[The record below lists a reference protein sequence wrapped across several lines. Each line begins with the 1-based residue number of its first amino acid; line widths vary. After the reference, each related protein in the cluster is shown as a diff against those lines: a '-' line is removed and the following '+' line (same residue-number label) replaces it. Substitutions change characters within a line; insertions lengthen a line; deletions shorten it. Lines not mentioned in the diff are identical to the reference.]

1 MLKWIRRWIDEW
13 RPANVTGGAPI
24 YPLLILFG
32 LNAVDELDRSAFGVL
47 LPDIRDSF
55 HMTNKSALTMV
66 SITTT
71 LVLLLEI
78 PLSFYVDRANR
89 VKIATV
95 GAAVWAIFSFG
106 TGLAWAVSAMYFMRV
121 GAGGGKA
128 VVNPTHNSLLS
139 DYYEPNTR
147 LKVFSFH
154 RQANSVGFILGPL
167 IGGVLGQAFGWRA
180 PFFVFAFPTLIF
192 VFLALKMKEPER
204 GYYERVAAEER
215 GEEWVEEEPAKVIES
230 IKILYRVRTIRR
242 IWLAMP
248 FLGIAL
254 VGISQLLALIY
265 EDVYHLEA
273 GARGAIAA
281 GVEPLQIFAVFFAMP
296 RLTKIVMQDPPFLI
310 RFVAVVGIFDG
321 FMLVAIG
328 YAPSLPFAILA
339 HMFLSASIG
348 TLVPAFF
355 ALLSIVAPPRV
366 RAVTFTTITV
376 FAIPGVAIFLPLIG
390 GLADSIGVRQ
400 SMLVMVPITLTA
412 GFVLSTASRFI
423 MDDISKAF
431 QAVPAEAGA

>member
-1 MLKWIRRWIDEW
+1 MLKWIRRWTDEW
-13 RPANVTGGAPI
+13 RPGNVTMGAPI

-47 LPDIRDSF
+47 LPDIRDHF
-55 HMTNKSALTMV
+55 GMTNAAALTMV

-71 LVLLLEI
+71 IVLLLEI

-89 VKIATV
+89 VKIAMV
-95 GAAVWAIFSFG
+95 GAAIWAIFSFG
-106 TGLAWAVSAMYFMRV
+106 TGLAWSISAMYFMRV

-139 DYYEPNTR
+139 DYYEPAAR

-154 RQANSVGFILGPL
+154 RQANSLGFILGPL

-204 GYYERVAAEER
+204 GFYERQAAEAA
-215 GEEWVEEEPAKVIES
+215 GELWVVEQPAKVWES
-230 IKILYRVRTIRR
+230 MRILYRVRTIRR

-265 EDVYHLEA
+265 EDVYDLEA

-296 RLTKIVMQDPPFLI
+296 RLTKIVMKDPAFLI
-310 RFVAVVGIFDG
+310 RFVAVVGVFDG
-321 FMLVAIG
+321 FMLVAIA
-328 YAPSLPFAILA
+328 YAPGLPFAILA

-390 GLADSIGVRQ
+390 RLADTIGIRQ

-431 QAVPAEAGA
+431 QPVPAEADA